1 MEVDTMKK
9 IFANPEIEVK
19 EFAVENIV
27 TTSVGTE
34 DPTGSVTADTASI
47 VVDAKDLSWVF

>member
-1 MEVDTMKK
+1 MKK
-9 IFANPEIEVK
+9 IFANPEIEIK

-34 DPTGSVTADTASI
+34 DVSGAVTEATASLT
-47 VVDAKDLSWVF
+47 VDVKDVQWVF

>member
-1 MEVDTMKK
+1 MKK

-34 DPTGSVTADTASI
+34 DVSGSVTEATASLT
-47 VVDAKDLSWVF
+47 VDVKNVTWVF